1 MQTIGPEWSASWCTV
16 ELRAYG
22 LVSDV
27 LCPDLGQSPAL
38 KLQESK
44 MMSPP
49 TKLAYLL
56 VPALGAVILG
66 VACREQSPTGVAPP
80 TVIERPD
87 IDLAAG
93 GSMSGRATTTI
104 RMFDG
109 RSIIGTFIAADTNTF
124 QAAIVP
130 AGASAARMTAGGKDI
145 DFLLAVGDNGTPAR
159 TGTWTVDGGRRN
171 KGPNLTLT
179 LVAVDGAPVS
189 ELTLRV
195 GGEILSRVATEW
207 ARVRGGWVAKAR
219 TTMLYRGGKLA
230 RSFTTTFDDPH
241 GARIAYSRTPIAAVR
256 TTPPAADAATANVA
270 AGRMANSE
278 ADNCIFRADVPCDG
292 SPVLAGGGGV
302 PPGPCQAEIDGLR
315 DAVTAYW
322 AADASLILCLAG
334 PWSCLGAGIA
344 ILYTA
349 HQIDV
354 WNSRL
359 DACLAAI

>member
-1 MQTIGPEWSASWCTV
+1 
-16 ELRAYG
+16 
-22 LVSDV
+22 
-27 LCPDLGQSPAL
+27 
-38 KLQESK
+38 

-66 VACREQSPTGVAPP
+66 VACRDQSPVAPP

-87 IDLAAG
+87 INLAEG

-130 AGASAARMTAGGKDI
+130 AGASAARMTAGGKGI
-145 DFLLAVGDNGTPAR
+145 DFLLAVGDNGKPAR
-159 TGTWTVDGGRRN
+159 TGTWTVDGGKRN
-171 KGPNLTLT
+171 KNGPNRTLT

-189 ELTLRV
+189 EMTLRV
-195 GGEILSRVATEW
+195 GGEIVSRVATEW
-207 ARVRGGWVAKAR
+207 ERVRGGWVATGR

-230 RSFTTTFDDPH
+230 RSITTTFDDPH
-241 GARIAYSRTPIAAVR
+241 GAGARIAYSRTPIAAVA
-256 TTPPAADAATANVA
+256 TLSPPPRPAMDGGTCD
-270 AGRMANSE
+270 RQFYSDP
-278 ADNCIFRADVPCDG
+278 DNCSPFGGGPCDAQ
-292 SPVLAGGGGV
+292 L
-302 PPGPCQAEIDGLR
+302 QGLQ

-322 AADASLILCLAG
+322 VADAAMIGCYGGLLA
-334 PWSCLGAGIA
+334 CAGVTLYL
-344 ILYTA
+344 LYTS

-354 WNSRL
+354 WDSRV
-359 DACLAAI
+359 DACIAGI